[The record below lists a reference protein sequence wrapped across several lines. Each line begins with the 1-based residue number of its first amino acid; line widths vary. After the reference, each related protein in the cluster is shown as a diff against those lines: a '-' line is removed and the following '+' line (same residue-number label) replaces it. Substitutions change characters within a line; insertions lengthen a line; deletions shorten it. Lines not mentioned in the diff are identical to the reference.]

1 MSIDPKKVQWDKT
14 PDVTVTK
21 IGGKPIGQ
29 SADIDPAQ
37 VQWDPPPR
45 GSVGTEAP
53 RTRTWMQ
60 TGREAL
66 SNVGESGARFLGGV
80 YETVTKPV
88 ETLEQL
94 GEVLTGAYARFIP
107 QEWLARPDKAQE
119 FIQKANAA
127 GGFYRDRYGSV
138 DALKNT
144 IATDP
149 VGFAA
154 DFSTLA
160 GVGAVTTPG
169 KTSQVLSTVS
179 RVTDPMRVITAPT
192 AVAGRAG
199 LNALRQAATGGKANV
214 LLEATEGR
222 TQDVINALRQQNELV
237 PGSVPTAGEAASPL
251 GITRFSALQE
261 SAEKVLPTEYLA
273 RRKQQDA
280 ARAAAI
286 REVGGTPVDLETAR
300 KIRDA
305 TAKTNYGAA
314 SKQLVDADEV
324 FFGLLDRP
332 SMEKVIARAT
342 ELARERGQPFSIGR
356 NVPEQTAPGAIEPG
370 MGGMGVARG
379 EVTVPAERAQYPVQ
393 SLHYM
398 KMAFDDLIRDPETF
412 GIGKAQAAGI
422 AGTRGE
428 FLNWVEGK
436 ADDYRG
442 ARETFRA
449 QSGPI
454 NQMEIGQYL
463 ESKFLSALEGE
474 TKLRPAAFAGAV
486 EAAPQTIKRATDGA
500 VRYKKLSDVLSPDQV
515 KIVEDIRKDLARQAE
530 YRTQARAARPAG
542 PSAETAATQTMI
554 EAAGGA
560 TMPTLLNRFATIANA
575 VMKRLA
581 GKIDRKLAM
590 EIASDLLQPE
600 TAALALEVAQ
610 RRAERVR
617 GATDTVRAIGAGAQR
632 GVTPATVVTN
642 ALAEGERRNAL
653 APQ

>member
-1 MSIDPKKVQWDKT
+1 MPIDPKKVQWDET

-29 SADIDPAQ
+29 PSGIDPAQ

-45 GSVGTEAP
+45 GAVGGETRP
-53 RTRTWMQ
+53 TRTWAQ
-60 TGREAL
+60 TGAEAIRSVPASAYQFGANMLEGITNAPRALMDLTEAL
-66 SNVGESGARFLGGV
+66 AATYVGRVDKMLPIIMAAR
-80 YETVTKPV
+80 
-88 ETLEQL
+88 
-94 GEVLTGAYARFIP
+94 EVGGAYA
-107 QEWLARPDKAQE
+107 EMYKDE
-119 FIQKANAA
+119 E
-127 GGFYRDRYGSV
+127 
-138 DALKNT
+138 ALKAK

-149 VGFAA
+149 VGFLA
-154 DFSTLA
+154 DVSTFTGAGAMLA
-160 GVGAVTTPG
+160 PG
-169 KTSQVLSTVS
+169 RTGQVLSTVS
-179 RVTDPMRVITAPT
+179 RVTDPGRVITKPAT
-192 AVAGRAG
+192 VIGGAG

-286 REVGGTPVDLETAR
+286 REVGGTPIDLEVA
-300 KIRDA
+300 KILRDA

-314 SKQLVDADEV
+314 SKQLVDADDV

-332 SMEKVIARAT
+332 SMEKVIARASNI
-342 ELARERGQPFSIGR
+342 ARERGQPFSIGR

-398 KMAFDDLIRDPETF
+398 KLAFDDLIRDPATF
-412 GIGKAQAAGI
+412 GIGKTEAAGI

-436 ADDYRG
+436 ADAYRG

-463 ESKFLSALEGE
+463 ESKLLSALEGE

-500 VRYKKLSDVLSPDQV
+500 VRYKKLSDVLTPEQV
-515 KIVEDIRKDLARQAE
+515 KIVEDIRQDLARQAE

-560 TMPTLLNRFATIANA
+560 TMPTLLNRFATVANA

-610 RRAERVR
+610 TRAAKVR
-617 GATDTVRAIGAGAQR
+617 GATEAVGTIGAGATR
-632 GVTPATVVTN
+632 ALTPAASVTN
-642 ALAEGERRNAL
+642 ALAEQERRNAL